1 MLIVVAGGTGTVG
14 VEVVRRAA
22 ARGHDVRVLS
32 RSTGADMRAA
42 TGLAEAVAGADVVVD
57 VLGIPTLSTRTA
69 TAFFLQTTANL
80 LAAERAAG
88 VGHHLALSIV
98 GVDRAPY
105 GYYGAKWAQ
114 ERAVDAG
121 GVPWTI
127 QRATQFHDF
136 AAQMFARTGL
146 GPIHPVSRMRTQ
158 PISLGEVAE
167 RLVDDA
173 EAGPRGR
180 VRDIAGP
187 REEDLAEMIRAWAR
201 HTGRR
206 AAMPRIAVPGAFGRA
221 MRDGSVLPGP
231 DADLGSVTFAQWL
244 EAQPQG

>member
-1 MLIVVAGGTGTVG
+1 MLIVVAGGTGTIG
-14 VEVVRRAA
+14 TEVVRCAA
-22 ARGHDVRVLS
+22 ARGHEVRVLS
-32 RSTGADMRAA
+32 RSAGADVRAGA
-42 TGLAEAVAGADVVVD
+42 GLAEAVAGADVVVD
-57 VLGIPTLSTRTA
+57 VLGIPTLSTRVA
-69 TAFFLQTTANL
+69 TGFFLRTTANL
-80 LAAERAAG
+80 LSAERTAG

-105 GYYGAKWAQ
+105 GYFGAKWAQ
-114 ERAVDAG
+114 EQAVEGG

-146 GPIHPVSRMRTQ
+146 GPVHPVSRMRTQ

-187 REEDLAEMIRAWAR
+187 REEDLAEMTRAWAR
-201 HTGRR
+201 RTGRR
-206 AAMPRIAVPGAFGRA
+206 AWMPRIVVPEGFGRA

-231 DADLGSVTFAQWL
+231 EADLGSVTFAQWL
-244 EAQPQG
+244 EAQPRA